1 METILKER
9 PYPAREERMSIGIIG
24 AGALGSNLARAFAKA
39 GISAVISNSRGPQ
52 SLAKL
57 VEELRPTI
65 RAGTTPEAAKADVV
79 FLAPRWVGL
88 QKGLRR
94 LPAWNGALVGR

>member
-9 PYPAREERMSIGIIG
+9 PYLAREERMSIGIIG
-24 AGALGSNLARAFAKA
+24 AGALGSNLSRAFAKA
-39 GISAVISNSRGPQ
+39 GISAVISNSRGPE

-65 RAGTTPEAAKADVV
+65 RAGTTLEAAKADVV
-79 FLAPRWVGL
+79 FLPLSWARFQEMTRGL
-88 QKGLRR
+88 AARD
-94 LPAWNGALVGR
+94 

>member
-39 GISAVISNSRGPQ
+39 GISAGIFNSPGPRF
-52 SLAKL
+52 LPEL
-57 VEELRPTI
+57 VGELGPTL
-65 RAGTTPEAAKADVV
+65 RAGTTLDAAQTTIA
-79 FLAPRWVGL
+79 LPAPCSGPFDTT
-88 QKGLRR
+88 LRR
-94 LPAWNGALVGR
+94 CAGPPRH